1 MPPLIRSATL
11 ADVNALAELHAT
23 CFAEA
28 YTGVLSEQFLAA
40 NSVATFRDEWA
51 SYLSAGDAVSTLR
64 GSKVFVAVDR
74 DPESGVSALVGF
86 ARSAPAVDP
95 DAPREVKLDSL
106 YTRASTWGTGL
117 GSRLLD
123 GVLGETPAYLWIV
136 TANARAARFYEKHGF
151 AFDGFGRPYEPW
163 DGAHCSRMVR

>member
-1 MPPLIRSATL
+1 MPPLIRFATADDIEGL
-11 ADVNALAELHAT
+11 ARLHMA
-23 CFAEA
+23 CFAEV
-28 YTGVLSEQFLAA
+28 YTGVLSERFRAA
-40 NSVATFRDEWA
+40 NTVETAREEWA
-51 SYLSAGDAVSTLR
+51 TYLSAGDAESTVP
-64 GSKVFVAVDR
+64 GSVVLVAEER
-74 DPESGVSALVGF
+74 NSATGAAELVGL
-86 ARSAPAVDP
+86 ARSAPTVDP
-95 DAPREVKLDSL
+95 EAPRDMKLDSL